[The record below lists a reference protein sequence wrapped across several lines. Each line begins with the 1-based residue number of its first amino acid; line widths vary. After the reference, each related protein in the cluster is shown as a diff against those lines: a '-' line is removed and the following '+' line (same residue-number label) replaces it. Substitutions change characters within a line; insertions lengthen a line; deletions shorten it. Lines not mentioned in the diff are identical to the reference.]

1 MGNGAA
7 MRVAPLGAYFA
18 GNVDRVVTEA
28 RASAEITH
36 AHSEGIAG
44 AIAVGVAAATA
55 WHLRGQ
61 YGQGRLLTAVW
72 ERTPPGHTR
81 DRLAYVRGMAPET
94 PAEEVGRL
102 VGNGSRVTAP
112 DTVPFT
118 VWVADRYLH
127 DYAAALWATVSAGG
141 DVDTTC
147 AIVGGVVALATG
159 EERIPSEWLQA
170 REELK

>member
-18 GNVDRVVTEA
+18 DHLDRVVDQA
-28 RASAEITH
+28 RASAEVTH
-36 AHSEGIAG
+36 ANPEGVAG
-44 AIAVGVAAATA
+44 AVAVAVAVAAA
-55 WHLRGQ
+55 WRLRGQ
-61 YGQGRLLTAVW
+61 QGRGRLLETVV
-72 ERTPPGHTR
+72 ENTPAGLTR
-81 DRLAYVRGMAPET
+81 DRLSCARDLPPET

-118 VWVADRYLH
+118 IWVADRFLH
-127 DYAAALWATVSAGG
+127 DYTAALWAAVSAGG

-147 AIVGGVVALATG
+147 AIVGGIVVLATG
-159 EERIPSEWLQA
+159 DNAIPVEWLEA
-170 REELK
+170 REELH